1 MLPLKILNR
10 LLLGREVAAEIKATL
25 PEHKAWVLVWPRID
39 PEHGYFNK
47 LNDYSESMA
56 FSTDGQPALKGFEII
71 YVEIE
76 QKTLEED
83 LSDAWE
89 IPYSSATLERSDFA
103 RDETEL
109 EAKLSEHLTDLS
121 CLQLPSKAKFPF
133 T

>member
-25 PEHKAWVLVWPRID
+25 PEHRAWVLIWPQID
-39 PEHGYFNK
+39 TEHGYFNK
-47 LNDYSESMA
+47 LNDYGEPIA
-56 FSTDGQPALKGFEII
+56 FSNDGQPALKGFAII

-76 QKTLEED
+76 QQMLEEA
-83 LSDAWE
+83 LSNASE
-89 IPYSSATLERSDFA
+89 IPYSAATLERSDFA

-121 CLQLPSKAKFPF
+121 CLQLPSKANFPF